1 MLREAVLKGLNKEE
15 ITVIEQFL
23 SEVEFAHTVYKCM
36 CLHTHMQINACILLK
51 TDRTTLRSII

>member
-1 MLREAVLKGLNKEE
+1 MLREAVLRKGLNEEE

-36 CLHTHMQINACILLK
+36 CLHTHTCKQMHAYF
-51 TDRTTLRSII
+51 